1 MNFKNHYSI
10 FLQKLYSFDIFYDV
24 SDIFGT
30 FVLTFVVIKA
40 EGAKLDQSNCMIS
53 PGNFKHNR
61 SEKIR
66 IYFFRN
72 TSLLQTINILIF

>member
-1 MNFKNHYSI
+1 MNLKKHYSI
-10 FLQKLYSFDIFYDV
+10 FSQKLYSFDIFYDV
-24 SDIFGT
+24 SDIFRT

-61 SEKIR
+61 SENNSNI
-66 IYFFRN
+66 FF
-72 TSLLQTINILIF
+72 